1 MLKTPLVIMPH
12 SLTQYTN
19 MSYDTYSGNIT
30 GDDIDIHQA
39 YFRD

>member
-12 SLTQYTN
+12 SLTQYTT
-19 MSYDTYSGNIT
+19 MSYDTHGGNIT
-30 GDDIDIHQA
+30 GDNRIYQA